1 MYAKGVYGSM
11 WMDVWQTCS
20 CSPPSLVNVRLYLV
34 FKDVLCGL
42 HRNFTTYPFIM
53 SAGSSVILEKLPEEL
68 VEVGVRTYGP
78 RVWPIREVQR
88 TSLCKNKWIE
98 LDGLEFQHRNGD
110 TSESIDIGGGFW
122 EVVKRTTRIP
132 GMTVDSAE
140 CVPIV
145 YYTDGRPPA
154 LLIIANVRPP
164 VGRGV
169 LELPAGLLDPEESIT
184 SCAIRELY
192 EETGFTGEAVAAAA
206 AEEEVHGVDIA
217 EQASTWPRSYACPWF
232 SDEYMANVGIVI
244 NGSSSEN
251 CSIAC
256 MKPDETESLQAWTLP
271 LPSLPE
277 SLHKLAEVYN
287 YGIEGKLLCFVQGF
301 VLSRQLTG
309 VAATDA
315 SGIQA
320 AVAAAVATPST
331 G

>member
-1 MYAKGVYGSM
+1 MLA
-11 WMDVWQTCS
+11 
-20 CSPPSLVNVRLYLV
+20 
-34 FKDVLCGL
+34 
-42 HRNFTTYPFIM
+42 
-53 SAGSSVILEKLPEEL
+53 
-68 VEVGVRTYGP
+68 EVGVRTYGP

-110 TSESIDIGGGFW
+110 NSDSTDIGGGFW

-132 GMTVDSAE
+132 GMIVDSAE

-145 YYTDGRPPA
+145 HYTDGRPPA

-164 VGRGV
+164 VGRGI

-184 SCAIRELY
+184 ACAIRELY
-192 EETGFTGEAVAAAA
+192 EETGFTGVAVA
-206 AEEEVHGVDIA
+206 EEIGEADR
-217 EQASTWPRSYACPWF
+217 EASSSSESLTWPRSYACPWF
-232 SDEYMANVGIVI
+232 SDEYMANVGVVI
-244 NGSSSEN
+244 NGNAPEN

-309 VAATDA
+309 IAPTDA
-315 SGIQA
+315 GGIQA
-320 AVAAAVATPST
+320 AVHAAVATPIS
-331 G
+331 